1 MHAYCSGREINLCYK
16 TSADKVYKR
25 LNSLSYFVTGPNGTI
40 LSLGCYSECMDKE
53 NIQQTQALLRKIIP
67 LGNKI
72 QLATKQKISEKIVQ
86 EISKLRKY
94 RSQVTIYVSM
104 PTASSIENIE
114 PGTASYE
121 MRIFNFELC
130 KRYDIPVVL
139 YIKPFLKGIT
149 DRDLDKYVGI
159 VQKYQVPIV
168 VGSYLSVDLKKS
180 TQSDVGEGLLYWY
193 DRGGCKT
200 IKMTYNAALKK
211 RIVRH
216 DLIEKVGL
224 DRNQYWGFFEL
235 TNEQFDRIAQKGDVT
250 KILKK

>member
-1 MHAYCSGREINLCYK
+1 MLNFVYGSSERIFLNTTIGCNAKCKYCYLPSLQKDASNTCYK
-16 TSADKVYKR
+16 MSADKVYKR

-180 TQSDVGEGLLYWY
+180 TQSDVGEGLLYEQGEE
-193 DRGGCKT
+193 RE
-200 IKMTYNAALKK
+200 INAFIEQLEKYT
-211 RIVRH
+211 RVYRH
-216 DLIEKVGL
+216 SVMCMSK
-224 DRNQYWGFFEL
+224 
-235 TNEQFDRIAQKGDVT
+235 
-250 KILKK
+250 